1 MATLADSVTPARITG
16 MAILAAA
23 GLVLFLAP
31 GPITPAMAPA
41 AALVVFAIGFW
52 ATGLMPEMLVSLCFF
67 LLAMILGAGPPEVV
81 FSGFASG
88 AFWLVFGGMIIGAA
102 VDRTGLG
109 GRLAHRI
116 IASVGREYGTVILG
130 IVLISLVLIFLM
142 PSTLGRIVL
151 LMPVVLALAD
161 RLGHGEGSPGRNGM
175 VLAMIFSSYL
185 CSVAVLPA
193 NVPNNVLVGA
203 AETSYGVPIRYF
215 DYLVLHFPVL
225 GGLKAVVIWAVCTWM
240 FRRPAPVVSEEA
252 RGAAPV
258 AEQAGPPAYLSSD
271 ERRLSMLLVAAL
283 VLWCT
288 DALHGVAPAWI
299 SLGVGITMLL
309 PLVALVPPAAFKD
322 KVNMAPLIYV
332 AGILGVGA
340 LVAESGLGALIS
352 RLMLGLLPLNPE
364 TPFASFL
371 EIQSVAMVLG
381 IVATMPGVPAI
392 LAPIAGDMA
401 AASGLPLEN
410 VLMMI
415 VVGFSTVWFP
425 YQVPPVVVGLQLARV
440 PLGPAYRMS
449 VVTAVVSLGVL
460 VPLDALWW
468 MALGR
473 LPW

>member
-1 MATLADSVTPARITG
+1 
-16 MAILAAA
+16 
-23 GLVLFLAP
+23 
-31 GPITPAMAPA
+31 
-41 AALVVFAIGFW
+41 
-52 ATGLMPEMLVSLCFF
+52 
-67 LLAMILGAGPPEVV
+67 
-81 FSGFASG
+81 
-88 AFWLVFGGMIIGAA
+88 
-102 VDRTGLG
+102 
-109 GRLAHRI
+109 
-116 IASVGREYGTVILG
+116 
-130 IVLISLVLIFLM
+130 
-142 PSTLGRIVL
+142 
-151 LMPVVLALAD
+151 
-161 RLGHGEGSPGRNGM
+161 
-175 VLAMIFSSYL
+175 
-185 CSVAVLPA
+185 
-193 NVPNNVLVGA
+193 
-203 AETSYGVPIRYF
+203 
-215 DYLVLHFPVL
+215 VL

>member
-1 MATLADSVTPARITG
+1 MATLAESVTPARITG
-16 MAILAAA
+16 LAILAAA
-23 GLVLFLAP
+23 GLVLLLAP

-67 LLAMILGAGPPEVV
+67 LLAMILGAGPPEVI

-116 IASVGREYGTVILG
+116 IASVGTAYGTVIFG
-130 IVLISLVLIFLM
+130 IVLISLILIFLM

-161 RLGHGEGSPGRNGM
+161 RLGYGEASPGRNGM
-175 VLAMIFSSYL
+175 VLAMVFSSYL

-203 AETSYGVPIRYF
+203 AETSYGIPIRYF

-225 GGLKAVVIWAVCTWM
+225 GGLKAIVIWAVCTWM
-240 FRRPAPVVSEEA
+240 FRQPPGEVTGKSPAA
-252 RGAAPV
+252 D
-258 AEQAGPPAYLSSD
+258 QAGPPAYLTAD
-271 ERRLSMLLVAAL
+271 ERRLSALLVVAL

-288 DALHGVAPAWI
+288 DALHGVAPAWV

-309 PLVALVPPAAFKD
+309 PIVALVPPATFKD

-352 RLMLGLLPLNPE
+352 QLMLGLLPLNPE

-392 LAPIAGDMA
+392 LSPIAGDMA

-410 VLMMI
+410 VLMLI

-449 VVTAVVSLGVL
+449 IMTAVISLGVL

-473 LPW
+473 LPY